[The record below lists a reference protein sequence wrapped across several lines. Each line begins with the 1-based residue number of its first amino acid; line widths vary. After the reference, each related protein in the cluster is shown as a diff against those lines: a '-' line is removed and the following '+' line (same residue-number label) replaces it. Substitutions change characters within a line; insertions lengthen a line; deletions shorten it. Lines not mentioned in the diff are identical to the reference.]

1 MKSNTK
7 IMYPESSE
15 ARIVSPRRKR
25 SRLEPMKLP
34 NANCCFT
41 VVLLAVSVATRAD
54 TVDFQQVRAILAD
67 SCYFCHGPDAE
78 AREAGLRLD
87 SFAGA
92 TARLESGEGRALVPG
107 DLQSSVLWQ
116 RVVATSEEER
126 MPPPESQRRL
136 SADEIALLKRWIESG
151 AKYEQH
157 WAYRPLRRP
166 TALQNDA
173 KWVRNTIDRF
183 VDRRLQREKL
193 EPAPVASPVT
203 LMRRLS
209 FDLTGLPPTYGEVQ
223 SFVASPEPGT
233 YERRVEELL
242 ASPHYGERMAV
253 RWLDLV
259 RYSDTAGHHGDL
271 PMSVSPFRDYVIRA
285 FNENVPFDEFTRE
298 QLAGDLLAARDGVD
312 ETDALRLRIASGY
325 NRLGMMSGNMVAPE
339 LNLAKY
345 AAERVRNV
353 SLVWMG
359 ATVGCAECHDHKFD
373 PYTAQDFYSLASFF
387 ADVKEK
393 GVYEQSGDVVRVPH
407 TVGDWGPTVSIP
419 TPEQETSLQRI
430 DAQIAGLEERVSS
443 LKERP
448 DNDRP
453 QDPALDELE
462 ARLEELRKKRESLAR
477 SVTTSHVTVAVE
489 PRQMRIL
496 PRGNWA
502 DKSGKVVEPAIP
514 RHFGALDMPGR
525 ATRLDLA
532 GWLVSRS
539 NPLTARVAV
548 NRLWHLFFGRG
559 LSPSLGDFGRQG
571 EAPSHP
577 ELLDWLAAEFV
588 DSGWD
593 VQHMVRLI
601 VMSATYR
608 QSSVSNEAQRR
619 RDPYNALL
627 SRQGR
632 YRLEAEFVRD
642 NALSVSGLLVR
653 EIGGRSVY
661 PYQPAGYY
669 SHLNFPKR
677 TYPTS
682 QGEDLWRRSLY
693 THWQRQYL
701 HPSLAAF
708 DAPSREEC
716 VVERPRSNTPLA
728 SLVLLNDPIY
738 VEAARA
744 LAGRVLT
751 DGASDS
757 RGRVVFAYRRAL
769 GRDPREQELQVL
781 LSLEKEYLEQ
791 FRREPA
797 AANGLIAVGDSPAPA
812 GLDAALLAAWTGL
825 VRVIFN
831 SHEFITRT

>member
-1 MKSNTK
+1 MNL
-7 IMYPESSE
+7 
-15 ARIVSPRRKR
+15 PRTV
-25 SRLEPMKLP
+25 
-34 NANCCFT
+34 CCFT
-41 VVLLAVSVATRAD
+41 GILVAVSVAVRAD
-54 TVDFQQVRAILAD
+54 TVDFEKVRPILAD
-67 SCYFCHGPDAE
+67 NCFACHGPDAE
-78 AREAGLRLD
+78 ARQAGLRLD

-92 TARLESGEGRALVPG
+92 TASLESGDGQAIVPG
-107 DLQSSVLWQ
+107 DFERSILWQ

-126 MPPPESQRRL
+126 MPPPESNRAL
-136 SADEIALLKRWIESG
+136 SAEEIALLERWIESG
-151 AKYEQH
+151 ARYQEH

-166 TALQNDA
+166 AVPETNSRWA
-173 KWVRNTIDRF
+173 RNPIDLF
-183 VDRRLQREKL
+183 VYRRLEREKL
-193 EPAPVASPVT
+193 EPAPVAAPVT

-209 FDLTGLPPTYGEVQ
+209 FDLTGLPPTYEAIQRYVTN
-223 SFVASPEPGT
+223 PEPDA
-233 YERRVEELL
+233 YERQVEALL
-242 ASPHYGERMAV
+242 ASPHHGERMAV

-259 RYSDTAGHHGDL
+259 RYADTVGHHGDL
-271 PMSVSPFRDYVIRA
+271 PMSVSPFRDYVIRS
-285 FNENVPFDEFTRE
+285 FNENVPFDAFTRE
-298 QLAGDLLAARDGVD
+298 QLAGDLLAAKNSVD
-312 ETDALRLRIASGY
+312 EAESLRLRIASGY
-325 NRLGMMSGNMVAPE
+325 NRLAMMSANMVDPE

-373 PYTAQDFYSLASFF
+373 PYTAEDFYSLASFF

-393 GVYEQSGDVVRVPH
+393 GVYDQPDAVARVPH
-407 TVGDWGPTVSIP
+407 TVGNWGPKVSLP
-419 TPEQETSLQRI
+419 TPQEEASLKRI
-430 DAQIAGLEERVSS
+430 DARIAELDKRVTTLEEDPSNDR
-443 LKERP
+443 LKE
-448 DNDRP
+448 
-453 QDPALDELE
+453 PAKEAEPSPLE
-462 ARLEELRKKRESLAR
+462 ARLEELKKERESL
-477 SVTTSHVTVAVE
+477 VKKIITTHVTVAVE
-489 PRQMRIL
+489 PRTMRIL
-496 PRGNWA
+496 RRGNWA

-514 RHFGALDMPGR
+514 HHFGSLETPGR

-532 GWLVSRS
+532 DWLVAPT
-539 NPLTARVAV
+539 NPLTARVTV

-577 ELLDWLAAEFV
+577 ELLDWLAVEFAE
-588 DSGWD
+588 SGWD
-593 VQHMVRLI
+593 VKHLVRLI
-601 VMSATYR
+601 VTSATYR
-608 QSSVSNEAQRR
+608 QSSVSSDAERR

-669 SHLNFPKR
+669 AHLNFPKR

-682 QGEDLWRRSLY
+682 QGKDLWRRSLY

-716 VVERPRSNTPLA
+716 AVERPRSNTPLA

-744 LAGRVLT
+744 LAGCILT
-751 DGASDS
+751 DGPSDVH
-757 RGRVVFAYRRAL
+757 GRLVHAYRRAL
-769 GRDPREQELQVL
+769 GRDPRKEELEIF
-781 LSLEKEYLEQ
+781 LSLEKEYLAQ
-791 FRREPA
+791 FGEEPA
-797 AANGLIAVGDSPAPA
+797 AARDLISVGDFPVPA
-812 GLDAALLAAWTGL
+812 GLDATELAAWTGL

-831 SHEFITRT
+831 SYEFITRA